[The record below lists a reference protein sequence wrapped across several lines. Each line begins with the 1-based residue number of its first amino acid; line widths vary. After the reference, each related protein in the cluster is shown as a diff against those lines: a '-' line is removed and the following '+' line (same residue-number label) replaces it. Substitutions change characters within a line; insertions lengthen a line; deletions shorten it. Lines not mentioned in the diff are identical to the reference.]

1 MNPKGYLKYYSQIYP
16 NAWRQVDEMRSKRGK
31 KLPPWPEWC
40 FLPLASAYSIVIK
53 EAEIQNVLNKETS
66 AAAEVIDTPITGD
79 LPHDVLFNL
88 PEWCIYIETPGLE
101 FLGKPLTG
109 FFTLL
114 EYDAGKGRKEM
125 RFALDYTQPGDE
137 RPQMTPQSIH
147 LGPWPL
153 LESIDR
159 ALAEAEQV
167 TKINPMFETALE
179 FPEESAKI
187 MQECFMPL
195 VSLVLYICSV
205 NSDIGAG
212 EHRPEKPKPKKT
224 RKGVRLFPPQQ
235 ATVWDV
241 GIRMGAAL
249 RKAREAAEER
259 EAREGISDRQRTSQ
273 KSHVRRA
280 HWHGY
285 WTGPREGQQK
295 FVLKWLSP
303 ILVGSGEDLTVTIR
317 LVK

>member
-1 MNPKGYLKYYSQIYP
+1 
-16 NAWRQVDEMRSKRGK
+16 
-31 KLPPWPEWC
+31 
-40 FLPLASAYSIVIK
+40 VIK

-66 AAAEVIDTPITGD
+66 TAEYMALINDVGIVGALAAWRVTQGIYRFDPDVYAEVIDTPITGD

-125 RFALDYTQPGDE
+125 RFVLDYTQPGDE
-137 RPQMTPQSIH
+137 RPQMMPQSIH

-159 ALAEAEQV
+159 ALEEAEQV
-167 TKINPMFETALE
+167 TKINPMFEPALE

-187 MQECFMPL
+187 MQGSFEPL

-205 NSDIGAG
+205 NSDIGTG
-212 EHRPEKPKPKKT
+212 ERRPEKPKPKKT
-224 RKGVRLFPPQQ
+224 RKGIRLFSPQQ

-249 RKAREAAEER
+249 RKAREAAGER
-259 EAREGISDRQRTSQ
+259 ELREGISDMQRTSP

-303 ILVGSGEDLTVTIR
+303 ILVGSGDDLPVTIR
-317 LVK
+317 PVK